1 MNIKLTHYSHQIG
14 KEAYKQAVF
23 KGIESV
29 APRLANYPSTPLTV
43 RVLAANCP
51 IQHRQ
56 VARQDLYNS
65 LAVEGESS

>member
-29 APRLANYPSTPLTV
+29 AP
-43 RVLAANCP
+43 
-51 IQHRQ
+51 
-56 VARQDLYNS
+56 
-65 LAVEGESS
+65 